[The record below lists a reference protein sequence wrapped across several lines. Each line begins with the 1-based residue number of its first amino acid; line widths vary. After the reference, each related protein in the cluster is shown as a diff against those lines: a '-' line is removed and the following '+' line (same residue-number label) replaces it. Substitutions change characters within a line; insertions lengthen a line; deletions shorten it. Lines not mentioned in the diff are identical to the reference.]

1 MEFGLS
7 RIMAAMHSPNPIS
20 GTSQLSHF
28 AAVEMTKPGIGVKNC
43 DFLPIFDILSCTTT
57 ASSEVAIPW
66 VSEHRSGSTD
76 TQAPGSNSSVLPR
89 KINENV

>member
-7 RIMAAMHSPNPIS
+7 RIMAAMYSPNPIS

-28 AAVEMTKPGIGVKNC
+28 AAVEMTKPGIGVKNG
-43 DFLPIFDILSCTTT
+43 DFLPIFEILSCTTT

-66 VSEHRSGSTD
+66 VRRTPLRQHRYAGARVKQLCS
-76 TQAPGSNSSVLPR
+76 P
-89 KINENV
+89 